1 MKFELIT
8 QNKLNYLSQALFWAK
23 QNWIKLSAII
33 LLLFL
38 IVKKDIKFEIYLMAP
53 KDKTDKKEIFTSTMQ
68 ASAPAQLNVAQM
80 TTETPIQE
88 EIMAPE
94 IIVVSRNN
102 LDASKFA
109 NISVLLQP
117 SLYQKYADQKSTLDT
132 KKYNCD
138 KYVNQFKSIATSEM
152 QKFGIPASI
161 TLAQGLLESDAG
173 FSSLAKRNHNHFGM
187 KCFSKS
193 CKKGHC
199 SNHTDDSHKDFFRI
213 YKSNW
218 ESYRAHSK
226 LLQNK
231 RYKPIHRFGARDYK
245 NWAYG
250 LKNAGYA
257 TDKRYAEKLIKIIE
271 EMKLWQ
277 YDR

>member
-8 QNKLNYLSQALFWAK
+8 QNNLTYLSQTLFWAK
-23 QNWIKLSAII
+23 KNWIKLSAII

-53 KDKTDKKEIFTSTMQ
+53 KDKKEQKEMFTSTMQ
-68 ASAPAQLNVAQM
+68 ASAPTQLNVAQM
-80 TTETPIQE
+80 TTPVPVKK
-88 EIMAPE
+88 EIIVPE
-94 IIVVSRNN
+94 ITVVSRNN

-117 SLYQKYADQKSTLDT
+117 SLFTTYKNQVDKLNV
-132 KKYNCD
+132 KKANCEN
-138 KYVNQFKSIATSEM
+138 YVNKFKATAIAEM

-173 FSSLAKRNHNHFGM
+173 FSTLAKRNRNHFGM
-187 KCFSKS
+187 KCFSRS
-193 CKKGHC
+193 CAKGHC
-199 SNHTDDSHKDFFRI
+199 SNHTDDSHKDFFRK

-226 LLQNK
+226 LLQKK
-231 RYKPIHRFGARDYK
+231 RYKSLHSFGTKDYK
-245 NWAYG
+245 SWAHG
-250 LKNAGYA
+250 LKKAGYA

-277 YDR
+277 YD

>member
-8 QNKLNYLSQALFWAK
+8 QNNLTYLSQTLFWAK
-23 QNWIKLSAII
+23 KNWMKLSAII

-53 KDKTDKKEIFTSTMQ
+53 KDKKEQKEMFTSTMQ
-68 ASAPAQLNVAQM
+68 ASAPTQLNVAQM
-80 TTETPIQE
+80 TTSVPVKK
-88 EIMAPE
+88 EIIVPE
-94 IIVVSRNN
+94 ITVVSRNN

-117 SLYQKYADQKSTLDT
+117 SLFTTYKNQVDKLNV
-132 KKYNCD
+132 KKANCEN
-138 KYVNQFKSIATSEM
+138 YVNKFKATAIAEM

-173 FSSLAKRNHNHFGM
+173 FSTLAKRNRNHFGM
-187 KCFSKS
+187 KCFSRS
-193 CKKGHC
+193 CAKGHC
-199 SNHTDDSHKDFFRI
+199 SNHTDDSHKDFFRK

-231 RYKPIHRFGARDYK
+231 RYKSLHSFGTKDYK
-245 NWAYG
+245 SWAHG
-250 LKNAGYA
+250 LKKAGYA

-277 YDR
+277 YD

>member
-8 QNKLNYLSQALFWAK
+8 QNNLTYLSQTLFWAK
-23 QNWIKLSAII
+23 KNWMKLSAII

-53 KDKTDKKEIFTSTMQ
+53 KDKKEQKEMFTSTMQ
-68 ASAPAQLNVAQM
+68 ASAPTQLNVAQM
-80 TTETPIQE
+80 TTPVPVKK
-88 EIMAPE
+88 EIIVPE
-94 IIVVSRNN
+94 ITVVSRNN

-117 SLYQKYADQKSTLDT
+117 SLFTTYKNQVDKLNV
-132 KKYNCD
+132 KKANCEN
-138 KYVNQFKSIATSEM
+138 YVNKFKATAIAEM

-173 FSSLAKRNHNHFGM
+173 FSTLAKRNRNHFGM
-187 KCFSKS
+187 KCFSRS
-193 CKKGHC
+193 CAKGHC
-199 SNHTDDSHKDFFRI
+199 SNHTDDSHKDFFRK

-231 RYKPIHRFGARDYK
+231 RYKSLHSFGTKDYK
-245 NWAYG
+245 SWAHG
-250 LKNAGYA
+250 LKKAGYA

-277 YDR
+277 YD